1 MSDIFHGEAQL
12 REHFAIQPFQVEMR
26 QRSMYELKTQDLLH
40 LGELDHDFDVV
51 GFPLQRAHE
60 LGGRLTARQ

>member
-26 QRSMYELKTQDLLH
+26 QRSMYELETQGLLH
-40 LGELDHDFDVV
+40 LGELDHHFDVV
-51 GFPLQRAHE
+51 GFPL
-60 LGGRLTARQ
+60 